1 MLIQVFTFFLSFNY
15 QLMGPVSGI
24 LVKSRQIEF
33 FMISRFLLKYLQV
46 LSGDFQHAGHKMHA
60 EKLLGMQWCAMC
72 IFLFIKFYNF
82 VKVIVCIYIVFLK
95 ETRPLFL
102 YFTYCSNVYNFLT
115 ELIYLSLNKLTSKYG
130 KELS

>member
-1 MLIQVFTFFLSFNY
+1 
-15 QLMGPVSGI
+15 
-24 LVKSRQIEF
+24 
-33 FMISRFLLKYLQV
+33 
-46 LSGDFQHAGHKMHA
+46 MHV
-60 EKLLGMQWCAMC
+60 EKLLDMQWCAMC

-102 YFTYCSNVYNFLT
+102 YLTYCSNVYNFLT

>member
-1 MLIQVFTFFLSFNY
+1 
-15 QLMGPVSGI
+15 
-24 LVKSRQIEF
+24 
-33 FMISRFLLKYLQV
+33 
-46 LSGDFQHAGHKMHA
+46 MHV
-60 EKLLGMQWCAMC
+60 EKLLGMQWCVMC

-95 ETRPLFL
+95 EIRPLFL
-102 YFTYCSNVYNFLT
+102 YLPYCSNVYNFLT

>member
-1 MLIQVFTFFLSFNY
+1 
-15 QLMGPVSGI
+15 
-24 LVKSRQIEF
+24 
-33 FMISRFLLKYLQV
+33 
-46 LSGDFQHAGHKMHA
+46 MHA

-95 ETRPLFL
+95 EIRPLFL
-102 YFTYCSNVYNFLT
+102 YLTYCSNVYNFLT
-115 ELIYLSLNKLTSKYG
+115 ELIYLSLNKLRSKYG